1 MRKKLMIQSLSP
13 LALLTIVRNFSFVT
27 KDETGAYLTST
38 MFWEYNKILL
48 IVMAVCVIWILLAGW
63 YYVMFMA
70 FKFTDKKS
78 GYTIE
83 IIDED
88 EEASL
93 NFFMTLII
101 PLLIDEVHSIQGAL
115 TLLIIII
122 LMCVLLFKTSL
133 FYANPVLAILGYR
146 VYIFK
151 FENNIKCPKDK
162 YIGLSR
168 SEINGQCAI
177 EYKKITDKVFYIR
190 EI

>member
-13 LALLTIVRNFSFVT
+13 LALLTIVKNFSFIT
-27 KDETGAYLTST
+27 RDDTGAYLTT
-38 MFWEYNKILL
+38 AMFWEYNKILL
-48 IVMAVCVIWILLAGW
+48 IVMAVCIVWIFLAGW

-101 PLLIDEVHSIQGAL
+101 PLLIDEVQSVQGAL
-115 TLLIIII
+115 TLLIIIT
-122 LMCVLLFKTSL
+122 LMCVLLFRTSL

-151 FENNIKCPKDK
+151 FENNTECPKDT

-168 SEINGQCAI
+168 SEIKGRCSI

>member
-27 KDETGAYLTST
+27 RDDTGTCLTST

-48 IVMAVCVIWILLAGW
+48 IVMAVCVIWIILAGW

-78 GYTIE
+78 GYTIK

-122 LMCVLLFKTSL
+122 LMCILLFKTSL
-133 FYANPVLAILGYR
+133 FYANPVLAILGYS

-151 FENNIKCPKDK
+151 FENNTECPKDE

-168 SEINGQCAI
+168 SKINNKCAI

>member
-13 LALLTIVRNFSFVT
+13 LALLTIVRNFSFT
-27 KDETGAYLTST
+27 TRDETGALLTST
-38 MFWEYNKILL
+38 MFWKSNKILL
-48 IVMAVCVIWILLAGW
+48 IVMAVCAIWIILAVW
-63 YYVMFMA
+63 YYVVFLA

-78 GYTIE
+78 GYTIK

-101 PLLIDEVHSIQGAL
+101 PLLIDEVYSIQGAL

-122 LMCVLLFKTSL
+122 LMSVLLFKTSL
-133 FYANPVLAILGYR
+133 FYANPILALLGYR
-146 VYIFK
+146 VYIFR
-151 FENNIKCPKDK
+151 FENNTECSEDK

-168 SEINGQCAI
+168 NEIKSQCSI
-177 EYKKITDKVFYIR
+177 EYKKITDKVIYIR

>member
-1 MRKKLMIQSLSP
+1 
-13 LALLTIVRNFSFVT
+13 
-27 KDETGAYLTST
+27 
-38 MFWEYNKILL
+38 
-48 IVMAVCVIWILLAGW
+48 MAVCVIWIILAGW
-63 YYVMFMA
+63 YYVIFMA

-78 GYTIE
+78 GYTIK

-122 LMCVLLFKTSL
+122 LMCILLFKTSL
-133 FYANPVLAILGYR
+133 FYANPVLAIFGYSM
-146 VYIFK
+146 YIFK
-151 FENNIKCPKDK
+151 LENNIECPKDE

-168 SEINGQCAI
+168 SKINNKCAI